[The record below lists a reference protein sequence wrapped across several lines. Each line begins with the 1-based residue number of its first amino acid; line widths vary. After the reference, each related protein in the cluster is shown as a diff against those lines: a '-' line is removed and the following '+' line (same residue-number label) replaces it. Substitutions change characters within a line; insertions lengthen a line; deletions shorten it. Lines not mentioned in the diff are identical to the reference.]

1 MIKQLGTLGFFVK
14 SNLPDLYKVVTIYS
28 SSAKSVQLFSASI
41 NSGSVV
47 IPSVTSSV
55 FVNGT
60 TSGVLKEDYWGHV
73 SFSFFPP
80 LQTTSD
86 SKFSIDFGGAIGT
99 DFNVQNIYIMQ
110 GQVSSTTEALQ
121 IHTNFVGGPKTIS
134 NTKVTAS
141 ADLVLNDSFEDD
153 YINITLGKVY
163 QPWFDQKKFLL
174 NVQAAGKGSCV
185 AQFSRFDNSYIL
197 QSDEF
202 YVDNALVQS
211 GDYVLSNLD
220 NKVVLIASNAR
231 FSTVSTTTGDVVHV
245 LSGVQNG
252 EDFFVKNSDTSWSKI
267 DFQEKYD
274 IIESKKS

>member
-86 SKFSIDFGGAIGT
+86 NNFSIDFGGAIGT
-99 DFNVQNIYIMQ
+99 DFNIQNIYIMQ

-121 IHTNFVGGPKTIS
+121 IHTNFVGGPKIVS

-141 ADLVLNDSFEDD
+141 ADIVLNDSFEDD

-163 QPWFDQKKFLL
+163 QPSFDQKKFLL

-185 AQFSRFDNSYIL
+185 AQFSRADNSYIL

-202 YVDNALVQS
+202 YVDNTLVQS

-220 NKVVLIASNAR
+220 NKVVLISSSAR

-245 LSGVQNG
+245 LSGIQNG
-252 EDFFVKNSDTSWSKI
+252 EDFFVKSSSGSWTKI
-267 DFQEKYD
+267 DFQEKFD
-274 IIESKKS
+274 IVES